1 MGKHSKN
8 NNDRPFF
15 SNAERKAASSGRA
28 ASSFIGANDFKEW
41 GWGTQTATL
50 DSDSM
55 KDIDAC
61 SLTLQP
67 CKEPVVTPR
76 GVLYDRGAAIE
87 YILARKKEIE
97 AATKAYDAQEAA
109 EAEEAAQLAA
119 GARDSR
125 IAEFVAQQEG
135 LSQADLR
142 ARAASSGSGRSAG
155 DGGASS
161 RFVTGATMGRSLVA
175 DKGVHAA
182 DTSFWVATNTPGA
195 KRKLDKPDSIVRC
208 PVTGDPLKMNKMT
221 AVVFTK
227 ADESDTADELA
238 GKSAKERYICPLTKK
253 ALTNTNPAT
262 VLRPSGIVVSSACIA
277 DFIRKDMLDPFT
289 DPPAPLREKDIIPLR
304 VEGTGFAART
314 EERAL
319 KVQKSEVGGGGGGG
333 W

>member
-15 SNAERKAASSGRA
+15 SNAERKAASTGRA
-28 ASSFIGANDFKEW
+28 ASSFIGANDFREW

-55 KDIDAC
+55 KDLDAC
-61 SLTLQP
+61 CLTLQP
-67 CKEPVVTPR
+67 CKEPMVTPS

-87 YILARKKEIE
+87 YILARKKDIE
-97 AATKAYDAQEAA
+97 SATKAFEAQEAA
-109 EAEEAAQLAA
+109 EAAEKAADAE
-119 GARDSR
+119 GARESR

-142 ARAASSGSGRSAG
+142 ARAANS
-155 DGGASS
+155 GGAGSS
-161 RFVTGATMGRSLVA
+161 SASSSFVTGASMGRRLVA
-175 DKGVHAA
+175 DTGVHAA

-195 KRKLDKPDSIVRC
+195 KRKLEKPDTVVRC
-208 PVTGDPLKMNKMT
+208 PVTGDPLKLNKMT
-221 AVVFTK
+221 AVIFTP
-227 ADESDTADELA
+227 ADEKATAEELA
-238 GKSAKERYICPLTKK
+238 GKDAKERYVCPLTKK

-262 VLRPSGIVVSSACIA
+262 VLRPSGMAVSSSCVA
-277 DFIRKDMLDPFT
+277 DFIRKDMRDPFT
-289 DPPAPLREKDIIPLR
+289 DPPALLKEKDIIPLR